1 MPAQSQFASRP
12 SGLTTNLHGRS
23 SGLKK
28 PFWILG
34 LVVLAALAMMVG
46 RVMATSTSSTSS
58 VLTPGIQ
65 LAIGTFNLEGTAQA
79 VDSASAAKLLP
90 LWELLAQLSSGGT
103 AAPEEI
109 TATIEE
115 IKLNMTAEQIAAIDA
130 MPASSASA
138 FNLGAPANTSSKAVS
153 TQAASFPGVDQ
164 MIMGGDPGA
173 MGGAPADGGGPMPSG
188 NTSTTSSKTSSAS
201 SVPTAIQQV
210 IELLKS
216 KVQS

>member
-1 MPAQSQFASRP
+1 MPAQSQFASRLSSP
-12 SGLTTNLHGRS
+12 ASNLRS
-23 SGLKK
+23 RSRRLKT
-28 PFWILG
+28 PVWILG
-34 LVVLAALAMMVG
+34 LIAVAALAMMVSK
-46 RVMATSTSSTSS
+46 VMAASNTPGAS